1 MNVNKNDSCDVTE
14 VNKSV
19 PLSTQVT
26 KIAQHSGLEYSV
38 DLFWAAGGV
47 TRPKKKKKIF
57 NSLDTEAAVCWQL
70 HLLLES
76 FKTSHHFSHMISL
89 LLFFKIRSLLWD
101 TSAVKFQKTFFF
113 LTKCVFCMICW
124 VRNAQR
130 VKMLTRHATRCP
142 PLTSFSS
149 LCEQRSRGRA
159 LHLAPTVLQLSLGTP
174 GWSGPA
180 GPPCLPA
187 GLWPTQG

>member
-1 MNVNKNDSCDVTE
+1 MNKNDSCDVTE
-14 VNKSV
+14 VNKSA

-26 KIAQHSGLEYSV
+26 KIAQHTGLEYSV

-47 TRPKKKKKIF
+47 TWPKKKKKIF
-57 NSLDTEAAVCWQL
+57 NSLDTEAAVCCWQL
-70 HLLLES
+70 HLRTES
-76 FKTSHHFSHMISL
+76 FKTSQHLGHMISFL
-89 LLFFKIRSLLWD
+89 FFFKISSLLPD
-101 TSAVKFQKTFFF
+101 NSAVKFQKPSF
-113 LTKCVFCMICW
+113 LKLNVFSVWFAESEML
-124 VRNAQR
+124 RR

-142 PLTSFSS
+142 PPLTSSSS
-149 LCEQRSRGRA
+149 LCERRSRGRA

-187 GLWPTQG
+187 GLWPTRG